1 MTIIF
6 FVSENGEWKIFFLFV
21 WHGICREW
29 VIGSRLWVLGYGFSV
44 IERQTTMKKYLYILL
59 LVLTSSVW
67 LAEAA
72 GAATATEPFRPPFSR
87 PGSKRNLDS
96 LVMQAN
102 HTDTVYVA
110 YLPAVYVYPQMKFKS
125 KQQERFYWRTVR
137 DVKKTLPYAKMIKAD
152 MEYAD
157 REMAKLTTKKE
168 KKAWWKKYEKYLFKK
183 YEDDFRNMYASQG
196 RMLMLLLA
204 RESDTTSYELIRR
217 YKNKATADFWQIV
230 AKIFK
235 NDLKEDYDG
244 NDKDRII
251 ERVITLVEAGQL

>member
-1 MTIIF
+1 
-6 FVSENGEWKIFFLFV
+6 
-21 WHGICREW
+21 
-29 VIGSRLWVLGYGFSV
+29 
-44 IERQTTMKKYLYILL
+44 
-59 LVLTSSVW
+59 
-67 LAEAA
+67 
-72 GAATATEPFRPPFSR
+72 
-87 PGSKRNLDS
+87 
-96 LVMQAN
+96 
-102 HTDTVYVA
+102 
-110 YLPAVYVYPQMKFKS
+110 
-125 KQQERFYWRTVR
+125 
-137 DVKKTLPYAKMIKAD
+137 
-152 MEYAD
+152 
-157 REMAKLTTKKE
+157 MAKLTTKKE

>member
-1 MTIIF
+1 M
-6 FVSENGEWKIFFLFV
+6 ENGKSFFYSYGTGFAGNGL
-21 WHGICREW
+21 
-29 VIGSRLWVLGYGFSV
+29 SVLGYGFSV

-67 LAEAA
+67 LEEAA
-72 GAATATEPFRPPFSR
+72 GAAATEPFRPPFSR

-110 YLPAVYVYPQMKFKS
+110 YLPTVYVYPQMKFKS

>member
-6 FVSENGEWKIFFLFV
+6 FVSENGEWKIFFFIRMARDLQ
-21 WHGICREW
+21 GM
-29 VIGSRLWVLGYGFSV
+29 GYRFSV

-67 LAEAA
+67 PAKAA

-110 YLPAVYVYPQMKFKS
+110 YLPTVYVYPQMKFKS

>member
-1 MTIIF
+1 
-6 FVSENGEWKIFFLFV
+6 
-21 WHGICREW
+21 
-29 VIGSRLWVLGYGFSV
+29 
-44 IERQTTMKKYLYILL
+44 MKRYLYILL
-59 LVLTSSVW
+59 LVLTGSVGW
-67 LAEAA
+67 TEAA
-72 GAATATEPFRPPFSR
+72 EPFRSPFSR
-87 PGSKRNLDS
+87 PGSRRSVDS

-102 HTDTVYVA
+102 HADTVYVA
-110 YLPAVYVYPQMKFKS
+110 YLHAVYVYPKMQFKS

-152 MEYAD
+152 MEYANQ
-157 REMAKLTTKKE
+157 EMAKLETKKE
-168 KKAWWKKYEKYLFKK
+168 RKAWWKKYEKYLFKK

-204 RESDTTSYELIRR
+204 RESNTTSYELIRR